1 MWFWRRGL
9 WRCDSPIYAEKS
21 KLCNCENRPF
31 SIWNFLS
38 LSWNFAQ
45 VFLWWRVVRWLQLK
59 VSELNRW
66 DAGMNRWWSL
76 WLADLMSHVSQT
88 VILTNRQRL
97 VMANEIM
104 VVIRIARNAV
114 LTMTMAIALNGMWNI
129 QIVGLEMNYYSEM
142 VVLMRCDN
150 IQ

>member
-1 MWFWRRGL
+1 MVLTEGIVTMRFANLCREIQIVQL
-9 WRCDSPIYAEKS
+9 WELTLFYLE
-21 KLCNCENRPF
+21 
-31 SIWNFLS
+31 FLS

-104 VVIRIARNAV
+104 VIRIARNAV
-114 LTMTMAIALNGMWNI
+114 LMMTMAIALNRMWNI
-129 QIVGLEMNYYSEM
+129 QTVGLEMNYYSEM